1 MTIATCE
8 KKDLL
13 IYDLDLSDFSSIFV
27 IESKKLKIMF
37 YICEKNLYTDK
48 IKIFMKVGDYN
59 AAKRKVMEMNEVSL
73 YDDKFYFIK
82 EADE

>member
-1 MTIATCE
+1 MII
-8 KKDLL
+8 LI

-27 IESKKLKIMF
+27 IENKKLKIMF
-37 YICEKNLYTDK
+37 YIYEKNLNTNNV
-48 IKIFMKVGDYN
+48 KIFMKVGDYN

-82 EADE
+82 EVNE

>member
-1 MTIATCE
+1 MII
-8 KKDLL
+8 LI

-27 IESKKLKIMF
+27 IENKKLKIMF
-37 YICEKNLYTDK
+37 YICEKNLYTNSV
-48 IKIFMKVGDYN
+48 KIFMKVGDYN

>member
-1 MTIATCE
+1 MII
-8 KKDLL
+8 LI

-27 IESKKLKIMF
+27 IENKKLKIMF

>member
-1 MTIATCE
+1 M
-8 KKDLL
+8 
-13 IYDLDLSDFSSIFV
+13 DLSDFSSIFV
-27 IESKKLKIMF
+27 IENKKLKIMF

-59 AAKRKVMEMNEVSL
+59 VAKRKVMEMNEVSL